1 VQPPLTQDEDRSQAA
16 PSPETVLDG
25 SPAHPAGEPP
35 GLPDN
40 AAAQANSPDP
50 QDRRAAVRRK
60 RLIRV
65 RIADPGVLF
74 EPYTGWVVDRSL
86 GGFCLSVDQ
95 PIEEGRI
102 LRLRAT
108 DAPVHIPWVEVHV
121 NRCLPRDESWEVGCD
136 FVHSPSW
143 EALLTFG

>member
-1 VQPPLTQDEDRSQAA
+1 VQPPLTQDEQRSQTA
-16 PSPETVLDG
+16 PSPQTALG
-25 SPAHPAGEPP
+25 GPAPQPAGEPSGSP
-35 GLPDN
+35 EN
-40 AAAQANSPDP
+40 AAPVNSPDP

-65 RIADPGVLF
+65 RISDPGVLF

-108 DAPVHIPWVEVHV
+108 DAPEHIPWVEVHV